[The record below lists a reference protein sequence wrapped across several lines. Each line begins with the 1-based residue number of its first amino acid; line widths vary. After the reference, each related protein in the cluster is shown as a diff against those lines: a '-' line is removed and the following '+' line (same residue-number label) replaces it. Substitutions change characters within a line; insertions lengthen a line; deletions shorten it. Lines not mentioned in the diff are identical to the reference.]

1 LPDHLPTIARELDVM
16 RRYILRRGI
25 QSIPIFFGITLI
37 SYLLVWAAPGDP
49 VSRLFFG
56 PNIRPDAKERLAAQL
71 GLNDPVFVQYL
82 RWLLGDDWLRW
93 DVDGDG
99 LADAAFILQVDAD
112 GDGEPEPPGT
122 NYGILRG
129 DFGRSFLKRQPALD
143 LIVARLPATLELG
156 LAALVLSLTV
166 GVPVGILSAVYRGRL
181 FDNVARVMAVI
192 FNAVPGFW
200 LGLILILL
208 FGSSLGWLP
217 MGSRCQLTL
226 TGECPPLAERLE
238 FLILPAFVLAA
249 TNIATFSR
257 FMRTSMLDILGQ
269 DYIRTA
275 QAKGLATN
283 RVWFMHA
290 ARNALIP
297 LATLIG
303 QTIPVIIGGAVI
315 TETIFSWPG
324 VGRAAVDAVIEQDYP
339 VIMTVVIFASFSTIA
354 GFLVSDILYALID
367 PRVRLR

>member
-1 LPDHLPTIARELDVM
+1 MTHYII
-16 RRYILRRGI
+16 RRLI
-25 QSIPIFFGITLI
+25 QSIPIFFGITLL
-37 SYLLVWAAPGDP
+37 SYLMVWASPGDP

-71 GLNDPVFVQYL
+71 GINDPVYVQYL
-82 RWLLGDDWLRW
+82 RWLLGDDWMRW
-93 DVDGDG
+93 DSDGDG
-99 LADAAFILQVDAD
+99 IADKSFILALDVN
-112 GDGEPEPPGT
+112 GDGEAEAPGT

-129 DFGRSFLKRQPALD
+129 DFGQSFLKRQPALG
-143 LIVARLPATLELG
+143 LIADRLPATLELG
-156 LAALVLSLTV
+156 IVALGLSLII
-166 GVPVGILSAVYRGRL
+166 GVPVGILSAVFRGKL
-181 FDNVARVMAVI
+181 FDNVTRVLAVI

-208 FGSSLGWLP
+208 FGSSLGLLP
-217 MGSRCQLTL
+217 MGGRCQVTL
-226 TGECPPLAERLE
+226 TGECPPLQERAQY
-238 FLILPAFVLAA
+238 LILPAFVLAA

-257 FMRTSMLDILGQ
+257 FMRTSMLEVLAK

-275 QAKGLATN
+275 RAKGLPEN
-283 RVWFMHA
+283 RVWFGHA

-303 QTIPVIIGGAVI
+303 ASIPVVIGGAVV

-324 VGRAAVDAVIEQDYP
+324 IGRAAVDAVIEQDYP
-339 VIMTVVIFASFSTIA
+339 VIMTVVIFASFSTIT

-367 PRVRLR
+367 PRIRLS